1 MKVLV
6 TGGLGYPGAH
16 LCLQMLRR
24 GIDVVALDQWNE
36 SSQLQLEGL
45 VRLVGRPV
53 RYVEGRSGDA
63 EVVRHLLASERV
75 HAVVHL
81 EPPGRFQN
89 DNGRRHGH
97 MSQLLE
103 PMACL
108 LNEMDHAG
116 VFQLHVASS
125 ADVYR
130 PAPSPTPICES
141 APRLPDQPGGI
152 FHFMVEELLAGLPRG
167 DRRWTVG
174 TYRLFGVSGS
184 HPSALLGPLQPHERN
199 RFLDRA
205 CLAAADGT
213 PCETTSELLTE
224 DGSPVRDLIHVDDAA
239 AALLAGVLCMDTY
252 GDSFT
257 VNVGTGQGVS
267 ELQMLDALRQAAGRD
282 MAWHPRMASPATAAW
297 QIADVAYAT
306 EVLGWR
312 ARRSLH
318 DICQTDWTWFN
329 THRARLQTV

>member
-16 LCLQMLRR
+16 LCLQMLQQ

-36 SSQLQLEGL
+36 SSRLQLEGL

-63 EVVRHLLASERV
+63 EVVRHLLVSEQV
-75 HAVVHL
+75 QAVVHL
-81 EPPGRFQN
+81 EPPGWFEN
-89 DNGRRHGH
+89 DSGRRHTH
-97 MSQLLE
+97 MSQVLD

-108 LNEMDHAG
+108 LNEMDRAG

-125 ADVYR
+125 ADVYGA
-130 PAPSPTPICES
+130 APSPTPIRES
-141 APRLPDQPGGI
+141 APRLPDDPGGI
-152 FHFMVEELLAGLPRG
+152 FHYMVEELLAGLPRG

-184 HPSALLGPLQPHERN
+184 HPSALLGPLQPHERDL
-199 RFLDRA
+199 FLNRA
-205 CLAAADGT
+205 CRAAADGT
-213 PCETTSELLTE
+213 PAETTSELLTE

-239 AALLAGVLCMDTY
+239 AALLAGVLCLDTY

-282 MAWHPRMASPATAAW
+282 VAWHPRGASPATPAW

-312 ARRSLH
+312 ARRSLD
-318 DICQTDWTWFN
+318 DICQTAWAWFN
-329 THRARLQTV
+329 TNRARLQTV